1 MTDSN
6 VNYNYQTVIQSWDIP
21 VFNSL
26 PEIVPQ
32 KEDNLNYKNFNKIS
46 PEFIRNMSMY
56 DVFNDVFVDTL
67 NNKSNKSKKNNNMY
81 EYFVINNEKNNK
93 KLLIILII
101 ITILI
106 LLYLLYA

>member
-21 VFNSL
+21 VFDSL

-32 KEDNLNYKNFNKIS
+32 KEFNYKNIDKIS

-67 NNKSNKSKKNNNMY
+67 SYKSNNSKNNVYEYFIINEKKNN
-81 EYFVINNEKNNK
+81 KNLLL
-93 KLLIILII
+93 LLIIIMV
-101 ITILI
+101 LI
-106 LLYLLYA
+106 LLYLLYT